1 VIKALAEGEH
11 ASDHPITEAD
21 KGTVTIRDTLNKL
34 DQQVEAIEK
43 QIERYVTLIS
53 STYLP
58 TPLLSIITNE
68 TKLG

>member
-1 VIKALAEGEH
+1 VIKILGEGEL

-43 QIERYVTLIS
+43 QIERYVTFFS
-53 STYLP
+53 FT
-58 TPLLSIITNE
+58 
-68 TKLG
+68 